1 MRTLHQTGLKAA
13 LFSNDEIVSA
23 VAGDLLRGD
32 SKTGL
37 RLDSELLDRH
47 PELIG
52 LLRTLTIRLQE
63 QVAKLREI
71 LLRMPTAD
79 FDSAGLDADT
89 LSALFSECR
98 LAAEAISSASE
109 PISKF
114 VREVSSGKSNCMD
127 QCGSGSMLP
136 ESVYLYPEWLEDIER
151 LAFCAVGLLQDRGG
165 SVGEGSQPRSLS
177 IDPAALRMLR
187 CFDSEDPASHRC
199 WPISP
204 CREGGYL
211 DIELSCGSFEFP
223 QEWSVGPDVFV
234 CYTPADA
241 PVIDIEP
248 IDDFAQ
254 HLKQLYDDKDGY
266 QQRFEE
272 VCEGLN
278 TRVIENCP
286 DGRLHLPEQMLVSVG
301 LSLEPGASC
310 RIVPSYYRYEVYN
323 PEVLDEFFA
332 DIDLSIFEL

>member
-1 MRTLHQTGLKAA
+1 MRTLHQAGLKAA

-37 RLDSELLDRH
+37 RLDSELLDRN
-47 PELIG
+47 PEIVG
-52 LLRTLTIRLQE
+52 LLRTLTIQLQE
-63 QVAKLREI
+63 QIAGLHEI

-79 FDSAGLDADT
+79 FDAGGLDADK

-98 LAAEAISSASE
+98 LAAEVISSTSE

-114 VREVSSGKSNCMD
+114 VREASLDKSNCMD
-127 QCGSGSMLP
+127 QCGSGRMLP

-151 LAFCAVGLLQDRGG
+151 LASCAAGLLQDRGC
-165 SVGEGSQPRSLS
+165 SVGDTSQPCSLS

-187 CFDSEDPASHRC
+187 CFDSEDPASRRC
-199 WPISP
+199 WPIRP

-223 QEWSVGPDVFV
+223 QEWNVGPDIFV
-234 CYTPADA
+234 CYIPADV
-241 PVIDIEP
+241 PVIAIEP
-248 IDDFAQ
+248 IDDYAQ
-254 HLKQLYDDKDGY
+254 HLKQLYDDKDGD

-278 TRVIENCP
+278 RRVIEDCP
-286 DGRLHLPEQMLVSVG
+286 DSRLHLPEQMLVSVG
-301 LSLEPGASC
+301 LPLEPGASC
-310 RIVPSYYRYEVYN
+310 RIVPEYCRYEVYN
-323 PEVLDEFFA
+323 PDVLDEFFA
-332 DIDLSIFEL
+332 DIDLSMFAM